1 MRLYAGSS
9 TNFIALNINNQIA
22 DLLKLEFFKQFGF
35 YPSQN
40 EVMSWRNS
48 LFRLSDI
55 MERAGLT
62 DQGVMVEYKLPLS
75 GKRIDVVICGK
86 DEAQKKNAVIVEL
99 KQWDKCS
106 FTDYDSDY
114 VVTWVGGGNRPVL
127 HPSVQVGN
135 YMYYLQDN
143 STVFY
148 EGKEPIVLSACSYL
162 HNYTYLKDDVLID
175 ARFQHAL
182 TRFPIYTSE
191 DRTELSTFI
200 TNRVRN
206 GDGMQVLAEIE
217 ESRLRPSK
225 KLLKQVSTVIKQK
238 LKGELKLFGRAKS
251 QGDYILL
258 DEQLIVYDAVMSI
271 VQKGMQHQQKH
282 AIIVKGGAGTGKSVI
297 GLQLLADLTA
307 LSLNA
312 HYATGSKAFT
322 ETLRKILGV
331 NSASLLKY
339 FMSYGEAKS
348 NEIDV
353 LLMDEAHR
361 IREKTGY
368 PFKSTGK
375 LQVQDLLNAAKVSV
389 FLIDDYQVVRKG
401 EIGSAAFI
409 KEQAEAAGC
418 KVYEYDLQAQFRNGG
433 SERYS
438 DWIDHMLK
446 IRNTAHAEWI
456 DEPNFKFV
464 IMDSPE
470 ALEAVIRTKVD
481 EGYTA
486 RVSAGFC
493 WPWSKKLDEN
503 RELVND
509 VEIGGYKRPWNA
521 PEGLTGMRKGIPKSQ
536 YWAYD
541 EGGIDQVGCVYTAQG
556 FEFDYSG
563 VIFGKDLRYNPDT
576 AEWEGFPE
584 FSYDSQVKGGK
595 DFLQLVKN
603 TYRVLLG
610 RGMNACYVYF
620 MDKETERYFRSRIR
634 KVTN

>member
-9 TNFIALNINNQIA
+9 ANFIALNVNNQIA
-22 DLLKLEFFKQFGF
+22 DLLKQEFFKQFGF

-40 EVMSWRNS
+40 EIMSWRNS

-55 MERAGLT
+55 MERADLK
-62 DQGVMVEYKLPLS
+62 DQGVMIEYKLPLS
-75 GKRIDVVICGK
+75 GKRIDVVICGL
-86 DEAQKKNAVIVEL
+86 DEAQKKNAVIIEL
-99 KQWDKCS
+99 KQWDKCG

-148 EGKEPIVLSACSYL
+148 EGKDPITLSACSYL
-162 HNYTYLKDDVLID
+162 HNYTYAKNDVLID
-175 ARFQHAL
+175 ARFEKAL
-182 TRFPIYTSE
+182 AKFPVYTSE
-191 DRTELSTFI
+191 DRTELSAFI
-200 TNRVRN
+200 TGRVKH

-225 KLLKQVSTVIKQK
+225 KLLNQVSTVIKKK
-238 LKGELKLFGRAKS
+238 LKGELKLFGKVKA

-258 DEQLIVYDAVMSI
+258 DEQLIVYDAVMSV
-271 VQKGMQHQQKH
+271 VQKGLEHQQKH

-307 LSLNA
+307 LGLNA

-322 ETLRKILGV
+322 ETLRKILGA
-331 NSASLLKY
+331 NSSSLLKY
-339 FMSYGEAKS
+339 FMSYGEAQS

-389 FLIDDYQVVRKG
+389 FFIDDDQVVRKG

-409 KEQAEAAGC
+409 KEQAEVAGC
-418 KVYEYDLQAQFRNGG
+418 KVYEHDLQAQFRNGG

-446 IRNTAHAEWI
+446 IRNTAHTEWI

-464 IMDSPE
+464 IMDSAE
-470 ALEAVIRTKVD
+470 TLEATIRAKVAQ
-481 EGYTA
+481 GYTG

-493 WPWSKKLDEN
+493 WQWSKQLDEN
-503 RELVND
+503 KELVND
-509 VEIGGYKRPWNA
+509 VVIGDYIRPWNA
-521 PEGLTGMRKGIPKSQ
+521 PDGLTGMRKGIPKSQ

-541 EGGIDQVGCVYTAQG
+541 DGGIDQVGCVYTAQG

-584 FSYDSQVKGGK
+584 HSYDSQVKGA
-595 DFLQLVKN
+595 DFLRLVKN

-610 RGMNACYVYF
+610 RASSACYVYF

-634 KVTN
+634 K

>member
-9 TNFIALNINNQIA
+9 ANFIALNVNNQIA
-22 DLLKLEFFKQFGF
+22 DLLKQEFLKQFGF
-35 YPSQN
+35 QPSQN

-55 MERAGLT
+55 MERANLRE
-62 DQGVMVEYKLPLS
+62 QGVMVEYKLPLS

-86 DEAQKKNAVIVEL
+86 DGGQKKNAVIVEL

-114 VVTWVGGGNRPVL
+114 VVTWVGGGSRPVL

-148 EGKEPIVLSACSYL
+148 EGDHPVKLSACSYL
-162 HNYTYLKDDVLID
+162 HNYTFIEDDVLRD
-175 ARFQHAL
+175 ARFEQAL
-182 TRFPIYTSE
+182 TRFPVYTTD
-191 DRTELSTFI
+191 DRLELSAFI
-200 TNRVRN
+200 SNKVKH
-206 GDGMQVLAEIE
+206 GDGMQILTEIE
-217 ESRLRPSK
+217 DSRLRPSK
-225 KLLKQVSTVIKQK
+225 KLLKQVSTVIKKK
-238 LKGELKLFGRAKS
+238 LKGELKLFGRTKS
-251 QGDYILL
+251 PGDYILL

-271 VQKGMQHQQKH
+271 VQKGLAHKQKH
-282 AIIVKGGAGTGKSVI
+282 TVIVKGGAGTGKSVI

-307 LSLNA
+307 LNLNA

-322 ETLRKILGV
+322 ETLRKILGP
-331 NSASLLKY
+331 NSNSLLKY

-348 NEIDV
+348 NEIDI

-409 KEQAEAAGC
+409 REQAEIAGC
-418 KVYEYDLQAQFRNGG
+418 KIYEYDLQAQFRNGG

-446 IRNTAHAEWI
+446 IRNTAHPEWM

-470 ALEAVIRTKVD
+470 ALEAAIRAKVK
-481 EGYTA
+481 EGFTG
-486 RVSAGFC
+486 RISAGFC

-503 RELVND
+503 KELIND
-509 VEIGGYKRPWNA
+509 VQIGDYSRPWNA
-521 PEGLTGMRKGIPKSQ
+521 QEGLTGMRKGIPKSQ

-584 FSYDSQVKGGK
+584 FSHDGQVKSSK

-634 KVTN
+634 KG